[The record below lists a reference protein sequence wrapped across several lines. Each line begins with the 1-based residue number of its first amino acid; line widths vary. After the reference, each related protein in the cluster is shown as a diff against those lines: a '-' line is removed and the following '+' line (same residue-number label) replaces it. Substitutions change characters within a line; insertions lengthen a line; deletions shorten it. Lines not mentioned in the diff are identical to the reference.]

1 MSNTEKPSDNQE
13 SLVIIEDIE
22 TGIKAI
28 TLNRPD
34 QFNALCDTLLSSLQ
48 AIFDRLVDDSETK
61 VVILKGAGR
70 AFCAGHDLKE
80 MRDNP
85 NLDYQRDLF

>member
-48 AIFDRLVDDSETK
+48 AIF
-61 VVILKGAGR
+61 
-70 AFCAGHDLKE
+70 
-80 MRDNP
+80 
-85 NLDYQRDLF
+85 